1 MAHLA
6 YMTLQGQKQ
15 GAIKGNV
22 TQKGREGWIALL
34 GFAYAIETPLDA
46 ASGLPSGKRQHKPV
60 VIRKEI
66 DEASPKLFEA
76 MVTNETL
83 TSVKIEFWRPYPEIV
98 SPYFFVLLT
107 NAQITGVAL
116 TPSDGEDAHEI
127 EQIQFVYQRIEVT
140 WVPGGESA
148 QDDWTASG

>member
-1 MAHLA
+1 
-6 YMTLQGQKQ
+6 
-15 GAIKGNV
+15 
-22 TQKGREGWIALL
+22 
-34 GFAYAIETPLDA
+34 
-46 ASGLPSGKRQHKPV
+46 
-60 VIRKEI
+60 
-66 DEASPKLFEA
+66 

-116 TPSDGEDAHEI
+116 TPSDVEDAHEI